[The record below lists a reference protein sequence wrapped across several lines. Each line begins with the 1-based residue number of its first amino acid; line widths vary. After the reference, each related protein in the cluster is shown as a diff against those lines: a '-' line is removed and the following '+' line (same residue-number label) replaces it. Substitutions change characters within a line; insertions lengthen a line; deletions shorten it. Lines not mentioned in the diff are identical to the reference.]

1 VIVPNYWTFTTF
13 AFNRSQAFPSNA
25 EFRNVFAN
33 DIQVFDINGDG
44 HLDVVQI
51 YSFIPNQNLPGIPI
65 RILLGDGLGGFSDGT
80 TALFGSNVPLGD
92 AATGVSVADF
102 NGDQRPD
109 LFISQHGYDQPPFP
123 GAQNRLIL
131 SSGASGVVD
140 ATSQIPQVAVF
151 THWSTVGDID
161 GDNDVDIYVDN
172 LGDSIGDPNVDRSS
186 FFLVNDGLGN
196 FTRSDT
202 RLPPAFES
210 GLRAYTSALLFD
222 ADRDGDQDLLLGMWG
237 PQAVVLGSGAFASVV
252 LFNDGSG
259 HFTETARSAL
269 PSPIFDVT
277 RAEVLG
283 LEALDLNGDSYLD
296 LFLLT
301 HNQTSRY
308 IQVLINNGDGSFRD
322 ETSMRLDAFEA
333 LPQNTGRYF
342 HLVDVNADGANDL
355 VLQTGGK
362 HRFYLNDGTGHFV
375 ALPAD
380 FLFTNEGSYAF
391 VPGDF
396 NEDGRLDFFVR
407 MFVNSTEDPNNI
419 TEFYGIATW
428 TQPAS
433 TTLNGDSGANAVL
446 GDADSE
452 TLSGLGGDDVI
463 FGAAGADSLNG
474 GDGDDYLN
482 GGIGED
488 NLHGGADADTLNGG
502 ADNDNLYGD
511 ALDTF
516 IGGDGYDTIWMTD
529 VDTAGIAVNLGTAG
543 IERIYATNRA
553 DNLDGSGTT
562 VGIVLYGFAGADT
575 LIGGSGS
582 DYIYAGYEAVQ
593 TGLVRGGAG
602 YDYLVHDSSSLYT
615 GTLTLNM
622 ATLQVEGVFGSARA
636 EVINAAGLSTFATI
650 YTGGGADTVTGSA
663 NNDTIFMDN
672 AAASVNAGAGFDY
685 VVYNL
690 FDGSGAN
697 FNLAAMSAE
706 GAVGREGNDVL
717 DASGVTTSFVTLYG
731 YGGADTLRGGTGND
745 YIYMDAADL
754 AGGAVQAGAGYDY
767 LINQGGT
774 ALSITLVNHGAE
786 GFFGSSAAETI
797 SAAGLATFATIF
809 SGGGADT
816 ITGSAQGDSIY
827 ITNAVAS
834 VNAGAGY
841 DYLVYELFDGSG
853 ANFNLTAMNAE
864 GAIGR
869 DGNDVFNASGNTTF
883 ATLYGYGGND
893 TMIGGSGND
902 AFYGGAGNDTM
913 TGNAGNDSYVLE
925 TGWGS
930 DTITDFT
937 VGADRILFRAAGLTS
952 FAQLA
957 VTQSGADTLVSFSG
971 QSVRLSNIS
980 AATIQAS
987 SFQFLTSAEPPDTEV
1002 TPAEA
1007 LPDTFDFSQ
1016 LAGPTVRPELG
1027 DAQPRLTHAGSSAPP
1042 VAYIVEPIFTDP
1054 GSDMFDLVERHT
1066 DAQDWHFV

>member
-1 VIVPNYWTFTTF
+1 V
-13 AFNRSQAFPSNA
+13 
-25 EFRNVFAN
+25 
-33 DIQVFDINGDG
+33 INGTAGDDAIDG
-44 HLDVVQI
+44 LAGNDTI
-51 YSFIPNQNLPGIPI
+51 F
-65 RILLGDGLGGFSDGT
+65 GLGG
-80 TALFGSNVPLGD
+80 
-92 AATGVSVADF
+92 
-102 NGDQRPD
+102 
-109 LFISQHGYDQPPFP
+109 
-123 GAQNRLIL
+123 
-131 SSGASGVVD
+131 
-140 ATSQIPQVAVF
+140 
-151 THWSTVGDID
+151 
-161 GDNDVDIYVDN
+161 ND
-172 LGDSIGDPNVDRSS
+172 
-186 FFLVNDGLGN
+186 
-196 FTRSDT
+196 T
-202 RLPPAFES
+202 
-210 GLRAYTSALLFD
+210 
-222 ADRDGDQDLLLGMWG
+222 LLG
-237 PQAVVLGSGAFASVV
+237 GA
-252 LFNDGSG
+252 
-259 HFTETARSAL
+259 
-269 PSPIFDVT
+269 
-277 RAEVLG
+277 
-283 LEALDLNGDSYLD
+283 
-296 LFLLT
+296 
-301 HNQTSRY
+301 
-308 IQVLINNGDGSFRD
+308 
-322 ETSMRLDAFEA
+322 
-333 LPQNTGRYF
+333 
-342 HLVDVNADGANDL
+342 
-355 VLQTGGK
+355 
-362 HRFYLNDGTGHFV
+362 
-375 ALPAD
+375 
-380 FLFTNEGSYAF
+380 
-391 VPGDF
+391 
-396 NEDGRLDFFVR
+396 
-407 MFVNSTEDPNNI
+407 
-419 TEFYGIATW
+419 
-428 TQPAS
+428 
-433 TTLNGDSGANAVL
+433 
-446 GDADSE
+446 
-452 TLSGLGGDDVI
+452 
-463 FGAAGADSLNG
+463 
-474 GDGDDYLN
+474 
-482 GGIGED
+482 GED
-488 NLHGGADADTLNGG
+488 NLHGGAGADTLNGG
-502 ADNDNLYGD
+502 ANNDNLYGD
-511 ALDTF
+511 VQDTF

-529 VDTAGIAVNLGTAG
+529 LDTAGISVNMAAAG

-582 DYIYAGYEAVQ
+582 DYIYAGHEAVQ
-593 TGLVRGGAG
+593 SGLVRGGAG
-602 YDYLVHDSSSLYT
+602 YDYLIHDSNSLYT

-636 EVINAAGLSTFATI
+636 EVINAAGLTVFATI
-650 YTGGGADTVTGSA
+650 YTGGGADVVTGSA
-663 NNDTIFMDN
+663 NNDVIFMDN
-672 AAASVNAGAGFDY
+672 ATASVNAGAGFDY

-797 SAAGLATFATIF
+797 SAAGLTTFATIF

-893 TMIGGSGND
+893 TMTGGSGND

-937 VGADRILFRAAGLTS
+937 VGADLILFRAAGLTS

-971 QSVRLSNIS
+971 QQVRLQNVTAGTIT
-980 AATIQAS
+980 AA
-987 SFQFLTSAEPPDTEV
+987 SFQFLSAAEAPDTDA
-1002 TPAEA
+1002 PFAE
-1007 LPDTFDFSQ
+1007 LPDTFDFVGLAEAPGRADTPAMEQ
-1016 LAGPTVRPELG
+1016 PDLQDRWAGPHDHTLAG
-1027 DAQPRLTHAGSSAPP
+1027 H
-1042 VAYIVEPIFTDP
+1042 IFTDLEP
-1054 GSDMFDLVERHT
+1054 HVFDFAERNFDDHNWDMG
-1066 DAQDWHFV
+1066 